1 MARHR
6 ADHRRPFRTLDIPV
20 LAIGFTLA
28 ACNGT
33 ILGGDG
39 TAQPPTGGSGNTG
52 DPTSPGGNNG
62 GPPIT
67 PSSTIP
73 EVVDPGTGK
82 ACTTNGFTPARIWRL
97 SDEQYSAVVADLLP
111 GVPVPTVTTPGRGRD
126 EFLVTDTALPVSSA
140 LSSDIRV
147 SAKAVAKAAVADVAK
162 LTGCTTQDRACAD
175 SFVTRFAARA
185 FRRPVSTDE
194 KNGLLGLYDLGA
206 KENHGEGIKLVIEAI
221 LQTPSFWYRTEV
233 GAGSADTKLIQLT
246 GYEMASALSFYL
258 LNSIPDAELWQ
269 AAEDG
274 SLLKDGGLD
283 QQVTR
288 LLALPRVQENLTRV
302 HLKWVGLGDGIN
314 VDLAS
319 QFPDFTPDL
328 KTSLEQETKLFFS
341 DLLTKGGTLADV
353 LTSRRGFVDQRLA
366 THYGVT
372 APGGGSG
379 FSEVTYPANQRAGI
393 VTQAAILARYS
404 LGHPV
409 VLRGKYVREQ
419 LLCGAIGTPPNI
431 PDIEEEATAS
441 ANLSE
446 REQSKRR
453 AANGTCNACHQMM
466 DPLGLAFVQYDN
478 LARWKPNDKDGT
490 PLDATGAISLTGD
503 VDGPVLNAVDLA
515 KKLSESKAVRLC
527 MAQQMYTYALGRDL
541 MADDT
546 CELQRIDA
554 YVEANGGKLSQLVA
568 GIIKSA
574 AFRYRTGGKL

>member
-1 MARHR
+1 MARHK
-6 ADHRRPFRTLDIPV
+6 DSHRMPTRSF
-20 LAIGFTLA
+20 GFPA
-28 ACNGT
+28 AALGFALLGCNGT
-33 ILGGDG
+33 IVGADG
-39 TAQPPTGGSGNTG
+39 KPETATNPGNPG
-52 DPTSPGGNNG
+52 APGSPGTPG

-67 PSSTIP
+67 PTSVIP
-73 EVVDPGTGK
+73 DVPDPVTGK
-82 ACTTNGFTPARIWRL
+82 ACTTATFTPARIWRL

-111 GVPVPTVTTPGRGRD
+111 GVTVPAVTTPGRGRD

-147 SAKAVAKAAVADVAK
+147 SAKAVAKAAIADVGK
-162 LTGCTTQDRACAD
+162 LTGCTSQDRGCAET
-175 SFVTRFAARA
+175 FVSRFAARA
-185 FRRPVSTDE
+185 FRRPVSSEE
-194 KNGLLGLYDLGA
+194 KSGLLGLYDVGA
-206 KENHGEGIKLVIEAI
+206 KENHGEGIKLIIEAV

-233 GAGSADTKLIQLT
+233 GGGSADTKLIQLT

-258 LNSIPDAELWQ
+258 LNSIPDAELWK

-274 SLLKDGGLD
+274 TLLKDEVID
-283 QQVTR
+283 QQVNR

-319 QFPDFTPDL
+319 QFPDFTNDL

-341 DLLTKGGTLADV
+341 DLLTKGGTMADV

-366 THYGVT
+366 MHYGVT
-372 APGGGSG
+372 GPGGSG

-419 LLCGAIGTPPNI
+419 LLCGAIGSPTNVPG
-431 PDIEEEATAS
+431 IEEESTAS
-441 ANLSE
+441 ANLPE

-453 AANGTCNACHQMM
+453 AENGTCNACHQMM
-466 DPLGLAFVQYDN
+466 DPLGLAFLQYDN
-478 LARWKPNDKDGT
+478 LARWRPNDKDGK
-490 PLDATGAISLTGD
+490 PFDASGAISLTED
-503 VDGPVLNAVDLA
+503 ADGPVANAVDLA
-515 KKLSESKAVRLC
+515 KKMSESKTVRLC

-541 MADDT
+541 ISDDK

-554 YVEANGGKLSQLVA
+554 YVQANGGKLSQLVA